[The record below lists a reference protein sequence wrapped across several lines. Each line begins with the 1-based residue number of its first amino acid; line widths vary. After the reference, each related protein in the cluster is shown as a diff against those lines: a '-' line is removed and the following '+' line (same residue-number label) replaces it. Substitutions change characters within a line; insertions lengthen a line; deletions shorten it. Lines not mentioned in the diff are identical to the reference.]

1 MRRYD
6 FVVSMPEIGRLI
18 GDSSDIELGFV
29 DKEETP
35 QPAMKL
41 GIRLHLAG
49 LSLADTVAVLADLG
63 VDRVR
68 STVHNW
74 RKKADLQPAS
84 GCSPDHVAVDETVIQ
99 LNDQR
104 FWLYA
109 AVDPA
114 TNRTL
119 HARLFPARTIVT
131 SKQFLTDLLEKHDVE
146 DAVFLVDGA
155 PWLQAACHD
164 LDLRFHHVTH
174 GNRNAVERVFKR
186 LKRRTDQFGSHFR
199 HASHTSAESWLQA
212 YLALR
217 NTI

>member
-1 MRRYD
+1 
-6 FVVSMPEIGRLI
+6 MPEIGRLI
-18 GDSSDIELGFV
+18 GDSSDIELEFV

-35 QPAMKL
+35 KPAMKL

-84 GCSPDHVAVDETVIQ
+84 GYSPDHVAVDETVIQ
-99 LNDQR
+99 LNDER
-104 FWLYA
+104 YWLYA

-119 HARLFPARTIVT
+119 HARLFPTRTIVT
-131 SKQFLTDLLEKHDVE
+131 AKQFLTDLIEKHDVSTVCFSSMVHPGYTLLATTWSSDFGMSLME
-146 DAVFLVDGA
+146 IGTPSNAFSSASNAA
-155 PWLQAACHD
+155 PINSARTSATPH
-164 LDLRFHHVTH
+164 TAPPNH
-174 GNRNAVERVFKR
+174 GSK
-186 LKRRTDQFGSHFR
+186 
-199 HASHTSAESWLQA
+199 HTSPFEA
-212 YLALR
+212 
-217 NTI
+217 